1 METEGPREGAMD
13 DAAVLRQQAAETLRT
28 VEGMKR
34 RTAAVGGR
42 ASVFPL
48 LAYAFAGFVGAVA
61 CVISRTPACVYRHI
75 GPGSDE
81 GTCTTLPNIGVPT
94 AVAISVALVLAVV
107 ATEIHYRRQPVHP
120 ASPKQ
125 QISVPQAIILAALV
139 IVLGP
144 FILGSIFIALS
155 GAAGS
160 LFIFLLI
167 SIAAIVQS
175 RHIRNDALARAGA
188 LGALSLAAAQFINTD
203 FEGSIVGFCYG
214 AAFLIAAAIV
224 YRRKTVA
231 A

>member
-1 METEGPREGAMD
+1 MD
-13 DAAVLRQQAAETLRT
+13 DAAVLRQQAAETLRS

-42 ASVFPL
+42 ASIFPL

-61 CVISRTPACVYRHI
+61 GFLSRTPACVYRHI

-81 GTCTTLPNIGVPT
+81 GSCSTLPDLGVAT
-94 AVAISVALVLAVV
+94 MVAISFALIVAVV
-107 ATEIHYRRQPVHP
+107 ATEIHYQKQPVHP

-125 QISVPQAIILAALV
+125 QISVAQAIILAAVV

-144 FILGSIFIALS
+144 LVLSAFFMAVSTAFLGSA
-155 GAAGS
+155 S
-160 LFIFLLI
+160 LFVFLLI
-167 SIAAIVQS
+167 SIFAIVQS

-188 LGALSLAAAQFINTD
+188 LAALSLAVAPFINTD
-203 FEGSIVGFCYG
+203 FEGAIVGLCYG

-224 YRRKTVA
+224 NRRKAVTT
-231 A
+231 